1 MGRWG
6 IQNLTIILKN
16 LIIMK
21 KGYKNYLETIK
32 NLNCK
37 EIKDIYLEMTEKIK
51 YNYSKK

>member
-1 MGRWG
+1 
-6 IQNLTIILKN
+6 
-16 LIIMK
+16 MK

-37 EIKDIYLEMTEKIK
+37 EIKIYLEMTEKIK